1 MSKTHTATRAVT
13 GFRTLYPGDP
23 QNENPTVTDE
33 QLAEFVANIEG
44 IIWRQGR
51 ENNTIQRW

>member
-44 IIWRQGR
+44 II
-51 ENNTIQRW
+51 